1 MVPSFIYAICFL
13 AIIVAFA
20 FAAYLYLWVKQQ
32 KTVNQEIIR
41 VSQLIKD
48 GANTFM
54 AREYKILAIFAG
66 VLFF

>member
-32 KTVNQEIIR
+32 
-41 VSQLIKD
+41 SFSAD
-48 GANTFM
+48 
-54 AREYKILAIFAG
+54 
-66 VLFF
+66 